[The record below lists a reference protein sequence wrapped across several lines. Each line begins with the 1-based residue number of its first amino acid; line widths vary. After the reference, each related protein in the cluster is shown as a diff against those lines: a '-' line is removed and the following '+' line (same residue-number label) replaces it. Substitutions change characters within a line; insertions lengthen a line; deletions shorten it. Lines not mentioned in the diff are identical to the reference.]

1 MTVIQLVR
9 PIHQRRPTIPYLF
22 GMRSCTRSGCRE
34 TAHIS
39 LTFQYNTSVVW
50 INHVQNERDMHVY
63 ELCDKH
69 WQRFAPPNGW
79 TLDDRRRAEVLPFVH
94 RLAG

>member
-1 MTVIQLVR
+1 
-9 PIHQRRPTIPYLF
+9 
-22 GMRSCTRSGCRE
+22 
-34 TAHIS
+34 
-39 LTFQYNTSVVW
+39 
-50 INHVQNERDMHVY
+50 
-63 ELCDKH
+63 LCDKH

>member
-1 MTVIQLVR
+1 
-9 PIHQRRPTIPYLF
+9 
-22 GMRSCTRSGCRE
+22 MRSCTRSGCRE

-50 INHVQNERDMHVY
+50 INHVQNEREMHVY